1 MASYLWQVT
10 PGVPGGGVHHCV
22 AELAHVMQSVGDV
35 LSVEETEELIAEAD
49 IDGDGT
55 VNYEE
60 FVGML
65 FNGVRVLSF
74 LFLFSALCVS
84 FLAAMSRSRSDDVT
98 KCVRSSVRL

>member
-1 MASYLWQVT
+1 MIYEKHSEYLIKTGMVSYLWQGT
-10 PGVPGGGVHHCV
+10 PTGPDEGAHHCV
-22 AELAHVMQSVGDV
+22 AELAHVMQSVGEV

-65 FNGVRVLSF
+65 FNGVSNSYCQAQLKLKF
-74 LFLFSALCVS
+74 QL
-84 FLAAMSRSRSDDVT
+84 
-98 KCVRSSVRL
+98 